1 MNQITFPNQEGVT
14 EVIEKQDWWHPQL
27 RCCLLYLLIFWVS
40 ACSSGHTGG
49 RDVLDD
55 GALQDAFFDQVDI
68 NDTHLSELSETD
80 DGAVEILAD
89 DVDGETSGDGTSVL
103 FRFVDPFI
111 GTGGDLFNVGN
122 ALPGA
127 TLPFGLVKVSPDTTP
142 GVGSPPGFQHC
153 SGYFYKDQYLYGF
166 SHNHLHGTGAADYG
180 NILVFPVSTMT
191 SDATDRKGHF
201 MPFSK
206 GDEVAEPGYYAV
218 TIENPKVR
226 AELTATERCAY
237 HRYTFLG
244 GTETGSIVFNVASGL
259 LGARSGGGFVQVLND
274 GLVLQGKNR
283 NIGEFS
289 GRYGGFDVFFVA
301 NFSTRPQGYG
311 VFLDDQLRENMAYA
325 EAPEN
330 NAGFGAWAQFDLSS
344 SNVVEIKVCL
354 SYCDV
359 DGALTAMETEL
370 GDAVFDDVKMR
381 AQEAW
386 EKELSKFEVFGGD
399 ETSKRIF
406 YTAVYH
412 ALQMPTMWSDVDG
425 SYRGFDG
432 AVHKAQD
439 FVYYTDMSL
448 WDTFR
453 TLHPLLTLVFPERQR
468 AMLKSLEMMQKQGGY
483 VPKWPMGMGDT
494 GSMIGQ
500 HGASVVADSF
510 LKGIQDFDVDALYQT
525 LKAQADSPTPAGGY
539 GGRDCFP
546 WFVDPQYGYC
556 PADKVDGSVSKTLE
570 YAFND
575 YCLSRLADALGFS
588 EDAENFVARSKNYKN
603 LWDAETGF
611 FRPRN
616 EDGSFVS
623 PFSPD
628 GWEDNKA
635 YVEGTAW
642 QYLWFVPHD
651 QQGLMALFGGSE
663 PFVSKLEQFFSLA
676 QENFSFLAPTAWYF
690 HGNEPDLHSP
700 FMFIGASEPEKSAK
714 WASWVLEANYKD
726 TWDGLVGNDDAGTLS
741 AWFVFVASGLYPW
754 VCSTGYYVFPPA
766 FEKVIW
772 HLPDGDLT
780 IEKGGQDEAGLVPFW
795 NGTELEQWWIEHE
808 DLKKGGHLEW
818 KSSNR

>member
-1 MNQITFPNQEGVT
+1 MKGVRAHNKCCSNLVLSLT
-14 EVIEKQDWWHPQL
+14 IFFAFACQGTKDAGKQD
-27 RCCLLYLLIFWVS
+27 I
-40 ACSSGHTGG
+40 GG
-49 RDVLDD
+49 DEELKSEVF
-55 GALQDAFFDQVDI
+55 DA
-68 NDTHLSELSETD
+68 NE
-80 DGAVEILAD
+80 
-89 DVDGETSGDGTSVL
+89 GETCDGWEAHQTDIADAETIGDNPPSLVK
-103 FRFVDPFI
+103 FVDPFI

-180 NILVFPVSTMT
+180 NILVFPATTMI
-191 SDATDRKGHF
+191 SDATNRKRHV

-206 GDEVAEPGYYAV
+206 TDEVAEPGYYAV
-218 TIENPKVR
+218 TIENPRVR
-226 AELTATERCAY
+226 AEFTATERCAY
-237 HRYTFLG
+237 HRYSFLNSEVVG
-244 GTETGSIVFNVASGL
+244 AIVFNVASGL
-259 LGARSGGGFVQVLND
+259 LDAKSGGGFVQVADD
-274 GLVLQGKNR
+274 GLVLQGKNH

-289 GRYGGFDVFFVA
+289 GRYGGFEVFFVA
-301 NFSTRPQGYG
+301 KFSRMPEQHG
-311 VFLDDQLRENMAYA
+311 VFLDEELMRNSAYV
-325 EAPEN
+325 EAPSDN
-330 NAGFGAWAQFDLSS
+330 NGFGAWALFDISS
-344 SNVVEIKVCL
+344 DNIVEVKVCL

-359 DGALTAMETEL
+359 DGARLAMETEL
-370 GDAVFDDVKMR
+370 GDRKFEEVKKE
-381 AQEAW
+381 ASEAW
-386 EKELSKFEVFGGD
+386 EWELSRFEIFGGD
-399 ETSKRIF
+399 DTLDRIF

-412 ALQMPTMWSDVDG
+412 SLQMPTIWSDVDG
-425 SYRGFDG
+425 SYRGFDR

-453 TLHPLLTLVFPERQR
+453 TLHPLLTLMFPERQR

-510 LKGIQDFDVDALYQT
+510 LKGIQDFDVDALYET

-546 WFVDPQYGYC
+546 WFVDPKYGYC
-556 PADKVDGSVSKTLE
+556 PADKVEGSVSKTLE

-588 EDAENFVARSKNYKN
+588 EDAERFMARSKNYKN

-611 FRPRN
+611 FRPRH

-663 PFVSKLEQFFSLA
+663 PFASKLEQFFSLA
-676 QENFSFLAPTAWYF
+676 KENFSFLAPTAWYF
-690 HGNEPDLHSP
+690 HGNEPDLHAP
-700 FMFIGASEPEKSAK
+700 FMFIGASEPEKTAK

-741 AWFVFVASGLYPW
+741 AWFVLVASGLYPW
-754 VCSTGYYVFPPA
+754 VCSTLYYVFPPA

-772 HLPDGDLT
+772 HLPEGDLT
-780 IEKGGQDEAGLVPFW
+780 IEKDRQDEAGLVPFW
-795 NGTELEQWWIEHE
+795 NGTELERWWIEHE
-808 DLKKGGHLEW
+808 NLKKGGHLVW